1 MHRGSPRIT
10 VGGGSHSFV
19 DEEFRL
25 LRGWFPIEVLHFP
38 VRSSAQYVN
47 KAAVYDV
54 STVDRRLAYRLR
66 RGAAGE
72 PHVDSY
78 RSLVIDQ
85 EQLQRGLADG
95 SLVIDKR
102 LRDALHALED
112 GAGGYLSPD
121 DGAPRLRFQ
130 VPTIDNAAACAVEAA
145 VLGEADAVRAQRLFG
160 SLEALVAS
168 LERRPV
174 PRAVSRAE
182 RTARRLACRGSTER
196 SR

>member
-1 MHRGSPRIT
+1 M
-10 VGGGSHSFV
+10 
-19 DEEFRL
+19 
-25 LRGWFPIEVLHFP
+25 
-38 VRSSAQYVN
+38 N
-47 KAAVYDV
+47 KAAWYDV
-54 STVDRRLAYRLR
+54 STVDRRLAYGLR
-66 RGAAGE
+66 RGAGGE
-72 PHVDSY
+72 PHFDSY

-102 LRDALHALED
+102 FRHALHALED
-112 GAGGYLSPD
+112 GARGYLSPD

-130 VPTIDNAAACAVEAA
+130 VPTIDAAACAVEAV